1 MLLNIISFSCYP
13 TICLKIKFIYV
24 YVFYM
29 FLLNIIGKILF
40 LLCFIEFYKEG
51 KYDLDFKNPNSDPS
65 KWVEN
70 FIKIC
75 FA

>member
-1 MLLNIISFSCYP
+1 
-13 TICLKIKFIYV
+13 
-24 YVFYM
+24 M